1 VRPEIRTA
9 IVRVARR
16 SPEFRRILRDELLR
30 LAYSGD
36 FLDSVKGRKFR
47 NPETGRE
54 VRFQS
59 LPPDEQQKI
68 YRQWSKGDRG
78 PAEDETAKPS
88 KVHEE
93 VEGELAKARKK
104 IDRKGVFGAIERGAG
119 KIGDAISSVAEKIS
133 SSANAVIAAG
143 ATIGGIVG
151 GDTMLSISDKLG
163 SAMGFASSPEAA
175 ETISGFKGVLLGAF
189 TGGIGG
195 VTALLGS
202 MLGAAALAGAAG
214 VVSDWAKKRRERAEG
229 KTASAVPAKV
239 KQAMLDWFTH
249 FSEDELGLIRSAV
262 KDGKLD
268 REALQKAAVGYV
280 RKVKREAEKRG
291 KEARLILAGA

>member
-1 VRPEIRTA
+1 MRPQLRTA
-9 IVRVARR
+9 IVRVAR
-16 SPEFRRILRDELLR
+16 SNPDFRRLLRAELVR

-36 FLDSVKGRKFR
+36 FLDAVKGRKFR

-54 VRFQS
+54 VVFRS

-68 YRQWSKGDRG
+68 YQQWSKGDRK
-78 PAEDETAKPS
+78 PAEDASKPS
-88 KVHEE
+88 ETHEK
-93 VEGELAKARKK
+93 VEGALSSARKK
-104 IDRKGVFGAIERGAG
+104 LDRKGIFGAIERGAG
-119 KIGDAISSVAEKIS
+119 KISDAISTVAEKLS
-133 SSANAVIAAG
+133 SSANAVVGAG
-143 ATIGGIVG
+143 AVIGGIVG
-151 GDTMLSISDKLG
+151 GDKMLSISERLG
-163 SAMGFASSPEAA
+163 ETMGFAASPETA

-189 TGGIGG
+189 TGGLGG
-195 VTALLGS
+195 VGVLLGS

-214 VVSDWAKKRRERAEG
+214 VISDWAKKRRERAEG
-229 KTASAVPAKV
+229 KLAAAEVPDKV

-249 FSEDELGLIRSAV
+249 FSDDELGLIRSAV

-268 REALQKAAVGYV
+268 RKALHKAAVGYV